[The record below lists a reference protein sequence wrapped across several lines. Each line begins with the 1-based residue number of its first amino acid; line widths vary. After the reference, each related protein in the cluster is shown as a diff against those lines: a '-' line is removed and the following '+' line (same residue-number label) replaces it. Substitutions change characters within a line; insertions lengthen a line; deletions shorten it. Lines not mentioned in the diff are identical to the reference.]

1 MQPIP
6 DTKRSREFFI
16 LSRSAIISDPRVL
29 RCIQSLSSTNA
40 KVLAFGI
47 EQPNS
52 TASPPGDAEK
62 ISPNVLLYNAKII
75 PDRNRQQNTS
85 TEEKTHSR
93 IGKCTNVLI
102 RFLSQKKRIR
112 RLIYYFNLLI
122 ALRFFKCCNPDDI
135 YWQYNPI
142 FRAIHLQVT
151 NCLSIKK
158 DFTTSQMTDLI
169 WVANDWDMLPIA
181 YLLQKEFGGKILYD
195 SHEFAVDQFSH
206 NLQWKIWIRP
216 LTRAIE
222 RKYISQ
228 VDAIISVSP
237 GICTALKNRY
247 KLPKTPVCVRNIPAY
262 KACEFRPIS
271 ENSKIRI
278 LYQGVVA
285 KGRGLEALIEST
297 PLWKRDF
304 KLVIRGP
311 GQPDYINALDQLIVQ
326 TASKIEIEIAP
337 PVPFSE
343 LIETAQ
349 KSDIGLMLLNN
360 RSVHNKYALPN
371 KLFEYMMAGLAV
383 IVSDVPDMAEIVT
396 NYNTGK
402 VIKSLDPHVIAT
414 QINSLTADQ
423 INHMKKASLKTSK
436 SLNWEKEEHKFLTTI
451 GSL

>member
-1 MQPIP
+1 MPN
-6 DTKRSREFFI
+6 TKRSREFFV
-16 LSRSAIISDPRVL
+16 LSRSAIKSDPRVL
-29 RCIQSLSSTNA
+29 RCVQTLSSANT

-47 EQPNS
+47 QQPNS
-52 TASPPGDAEK
+52 TTSPPDDAKE
-62 ISPNVLLYNAKII
+62 ISPNVLLYNAQLS

-85 TEEKTHSR
+85 PKEKTHSF
-93 IGKCTNVLI
+93 IGKCTNILI
-102 RFLSQKKRIR
+102 KFLSQKKRIR

-122 ALRFFKCCNPDDI
+122 TLRFFKRYNPDDI

-142 FRAIHLQVT
+142 FRAIHLQVL
-151 NCLSIKK
+151 NYLSTKK
-158 DFTTSQMTDLI
+158 DITTSKATDLI

-206 NLQWKIWIRP
+206 DLQWKIWIRP
-216 LTRAIE
+216 LTKAIE
-222 RKYISQ
+222 RKYIYQ
-228 VDAIISVSP
+228 VDAITAVSP
-237 GICTALKNRY
+237 GICRALKNRY
-247 KLPKTPVCVRNIPAY
+247 ELSKTPVCVRNIPAY

-271 ENSKIRI
+271 ENSKIEI

-311 GQPDYINALDQLIVQ
+311 GQPDYIYGLEQLIVQ

-343 LIETAQ
+343 LIDTAQ

-371 KLFEYMMAGLAV
+371 KLFEYMMAGLGV

-396 NYNTGK
+396 DYNTGK
-402 VIKSLDPHVIAT
+402 VVKNLDPHVIAA
-414 QINSLTADQ
+414 QINALTADQ
-423 INHMKKASLKTSK
+423 INQMKEASLKASK
-436 SLNWEKEEHKFLTTI
+436 SLNWEKEQHELLNTI
-451 GSL
+451 ESL